1 MYREGRD
8 HTEGRGAL
16 AREYDVLASRIIL
29 STVDV
34 CEWYFRA
41 FSVLRVVFSGVS
53 LRCPRSEQVVQRWG
67 RVPGMRGLMKQ
78 RGSWDEDM
86 KAQKLSPL
94 RSDRS
99 HEWP

>member
-1 MYREGRD
+1 MFGTRPVDPFADHSGAATTCPEREPAYHHAPNKQG
-8 HTEGRGAL
+8 
-16 AREYDVLASRIIL
+16 
-29 STVDV
+29 
-34 CEWYFRA
+34 F
-41 FSVLRVVFSGVS
+41 
-53 LRCPRSEQVVQRWG
+53 RWG